1 MSGGRRLL
9 IHLTIALV
17 AVMCTVICLSGIV
30 VPTSAAPYTNQFV
43 VTRTAQATAQTTQPA
58 LSSFPLQ
65 TAINGIPLPLVPA
78 QAATPTEQAANTT
91 AITPPSLSGQ
101 VTPGLSPGQVAS
113 GAAPSINATPVAAMQ
128 PPNLVTS
135 NVTQPATGN
144 GSVAPL
150 GSLFGGEKTFLPIA
164 GSSGT
169 AVVVL
174 ATMLY
179 WSFSYDEDTEPSL
192 DVIDEVAPLVVAY
205 STIETQDYGQAT
217 DVS

>member
-1 MSGGRRLL
+1 MSGGRRLW
-9 IHLTIALV
+9 IHFTIALV
-17 AVMCTVICLSGIV
+17 AVMCTVIYMSGIV
-30 VPTSAAPYTNQFV
+30 VPTSAALYTNQSV

-58 LSSFPLQ
+58 PSPFPLQ

-78 QAATPTEQAANTT
+78 QAATPTEQAAKTT
-91 AITPPSLSGQ
+91 ATTPLSGQ
-101 VTPGLSPGQVAS
+101 VTLGLSPSQMAS
-113 GAAPSINATPVAAMQ
+113 SATPSINTTPAASMQ

-150 GSLFGGEKTFLPIA
+150 GSLFGGGKTLLSIA

-179 WSFSYDEDTEPSL
+179 WSFSYDEGTEPPL
-192 DVIDEVAPLVVAY
+192 DVIGELTPLVATY
-205 STIETQDYGQAT
+205 STIETQDYGQT
-217 DVS
+217 TSGS